1 MAWRHPIKDQTSQ
14 ALKFSGLMR
23 RLAALIYDSFLL
35 FGITFAGYGTLLLLL
50 KIIFHGVD
58 NLEDVQPGPAL
69 QWLFAFG
76 WFASMLSYYYIS
88 WRKQGQT
95 MGMKA
100 WRLRLQQHDGTLA
113 SPKQCIVRGISAP
126 LSMLCL
132 GLGYLWILLPNSKG
146 CFHDLI
152 TDTEVVVVKK

>member
-1 MAWRHPIKDQTSQ
+1 MIV
-14 ALKFSGLMR
+14 FC
-23 RLAALIYDSFLL
+23 F

-95 MGMKA
+95 WA
-100 WRLRLQQHDGTLA
+100 
-113 SPKQCIVRGISAP
+113 
-126 LSMLCL
+126 
-132 GLGYLWILLPNSKG
+132 
-146 CFHDLI
+146 
-152 TDTEVVVVKK
+152 

>member
-1 MAWRHPIKDQTSQ
+1 
-14 ALKFSGLMR
+14 
-23 RLAALIYDSFLL
+23 
-35 FGITFAGYGTLLLLL
+35 
-50 KIIFHGVD
+50 
-58 NLEDVQPGPAL
+58 
-69 QWLFAFG
+69 
-76 WFASMLSYYYIS
+76 
-88 WRKQGQT
+88 

-152 TDTEVVVVKK
+152 TDTEVVVVKNKRGMYE